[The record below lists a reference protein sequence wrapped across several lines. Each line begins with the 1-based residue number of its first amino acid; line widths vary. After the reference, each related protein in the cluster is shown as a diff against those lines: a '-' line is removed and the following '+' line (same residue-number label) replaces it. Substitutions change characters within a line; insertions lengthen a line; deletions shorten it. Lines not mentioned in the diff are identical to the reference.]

1 MTKSGFIVGGVIGAA
16 AVILIFAFVLMP
28 AQQISTPDLI
38 ISNGH
43 DVTKFGDETILSTK
57 KSLTLVELFEKS
69 ESGVVRI
76 DVDKINSSRE
86 TGSHGSG
93 FVFDDLGHIIT
104 NAHVVESA
112 SSVTITFLD

>member
-43 DVTKFGDETILSTK
+43 DVTKFGDETIL
-57 KSLTLVELFEKS
+57 
-69 ESGVVRI
+69 
-76 DVDKINSSRE
+76 
-86 TGSHGSG
+86 
-93 FVFDDLGHIIT
+93 
-104 NAHVVESA
+104 
-112 SSVTITFLD
+112 